1 MSNAVVVTKDANR
14 KLQAVVVEA
23 SCADELILK
32 MAALGF
38 KSAGVTRSYENA
50 DPRSAVPRKE
60 LWGQPRFERLC
71 GPMWGGE
78 DTPLRYESWEA
89 YETLS
94 R

>member
-23 SCADELILK
+23 SSTAEMIEK
-32 MAALGF
+32 IEALGYQF
-38 KSAGVTRSYENA
+38 TGTSASYELVE
-50 DPRSAVPRKE
+50 PGRAVPRKE
-60 LWGQPRFERLC
+60 LWGQPQFDRLC

-94 R
+94 I